1 MAAFFAWVEQERG
14 SVVER
19 GLVASALGYAQR
31 QREALERVLE
41 DGRLKMDNNGS
52 ERALR
57 RIAVGR
63 KAWLFIGSDDHGEA
77 AANVYSLLASC
88 QLHGLDPELYL
99 KEVLRVMP
107 YWPRERYLEL
117 APKYWAATRAVL
129 KGEELE
135 RELGPLT
142 VPEG

>member
-1 MAAFFAWVEQERG
+1 
-14 SVVER
+14 
-19 GLVASALGYAQR
+19 
-31 QREALERVLE
+31 
-41 DGRLKMDNNGS
+41 
-52 ERALR
+52 
-57 RIAVGR
+57 
-63 KAWLFIGSDDHGEA
+63 
-77 AANVYSLLASC
+77 VYSLLASC

-117 APKYWAATRAVL
+117 AKYCAATRAVL
-129 KGEELE
+129 KAEELG